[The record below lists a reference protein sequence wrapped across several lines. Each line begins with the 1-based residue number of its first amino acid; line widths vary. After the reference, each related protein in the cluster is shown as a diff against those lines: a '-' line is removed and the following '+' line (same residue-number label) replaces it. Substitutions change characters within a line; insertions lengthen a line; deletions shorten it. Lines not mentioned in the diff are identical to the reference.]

1 METLSNFSTLII
13 FIRNLYHI
21 GVTTG
26 DSSDNVEDFCA
37 QNRLHTVQGL
47 FNTDRLEAFLENL
60 DSNRIYHLTGVLQ
73 IHAVIF
79 KLQSI
84 PVIIGPFCPL
94 IMTTDDCRL
103 LLGSLG
109 ISNISPE
116 ELLAYRDRFPVLSET
131 EAINIGLSMLNTLNQ
146 AESMMEIEVVQY
158 RPEEDNS
165 AEEEAFTNYNSMI
178 EEHYQVERRFM
189 EAVANGDKS
198 TALEYLDIQQ
208 RAFQSFKRL
217 GTTLENE
224 RIGAAI
230 VRTMLRCAAMNTG
243 LSALENDVLSRRN
256 TLATRRASKVEEILK
271 AKQVMVA
278 EYADAMKLHKY
289 SANSNLTFKVIR
301 YIENRYQRNLTIDS
315 MAKDLGY
322 TPNYIIT
329 LFRKE
334 TGHTPAEYLRKYRT
348 QKAAALLI
356 ESNLRVEDIA
366 DRVGISDANYFV
378 KQFRKDYGM
387 TPSEY
392 RRRNHL

>member
-1 METLSNFSTLII
+1 METLNNLNII
-13 FIRNLYHI
+13 ISFIRNLYHI
-21 GVTTG
+21 GVTTA
-26 DSSDNVEDFCA
+26 DSNDIVEKFCA
-37 QNRLHTVQGL
+37 QNRLHTIQGL
-47 FNTDRLEAFLENL
+47 FNTDRLEVFLANL
-60 DSNRIYHLTGVLQ
+60 ESKRIYHVTGALQ
-73 IHAVIF
+73 IHTVIF
-79 KLQSI
+79 KLESI

-94 IMTTDDCRL
+94 IMTADDCRL

-131 EAINIGLSMLNTLNQ
+131 EVINIGLSILNTLKEDNSPP
-146 AESMMEIEVVQY
+146 EFEVVQY
-158 RPEEDNS
+158 KSEGDNS
-165 AEEEAFTNYNSMI
+165 ETEEVFTNYNSMI

-189 EAVANGDKS
+189 AAVVDGDKNK
-198 TALEYLDIQQ
+198 ALEYLDIQQ

-230 VRTMLRCAAMNTG
+230 VRTMLRCAAINTG
-243 LSALENDVLSRRN
+243 LPALENDVLSRRN

-271 AKQVMVA
+271 AKQIMVA

-289 SANSNLTFKVIR
+289 SSNSNLTFKIIR

-315 MAKDLGY
+315 MAKDIGY

-334 TGHTPAEYLRKYRT
+334 TGYTPAEYLRKYRT
-348 QKAAALLI
+348 QKAATLLI
-356 ESNLRVEDIA
+356 ETNLRVEDIA
-366 DRVGISDANYFV
+366 DKVGISDANYFV
-378 KQFRKDYGM
+378 KQFKKDYGM

-392 RRRNHL
+392 RRKNHL